1 MEEIAGK
8 IIDNAEGAI
17 TEIYRD
23 GLKPT
28 VQPLGEVLGLLPRT
42 LRVALN
48 GWEKWLVNKEESLR
62 LTAEAVREKANA
74 IPEGKQVEP
83 EPYVAIPAIQQL
95 CYCQNSAELRELY
108 ANLLVSSMNADTKW
122 QVHPSFVDVV
132 KQLNPDEAKFMRS
145 LPSDSNLLFPL
156 VDVEC
161 AVGVN
166 TWRYMMS
173 NFTTTRLELLEHPEN
188 ICSYIDNLVRLSL
201 IEIPQRRIADVKVY
215 KQIEQHPIIQ
225 GLKLKTG
232 NPHLFIK
239 CTPKSFKLTNY
250 GADFVNVV
258 CKE

>member
-83 EPYVAIPAIQQL
+83 EPYVAIPAIQQNGR
-95 CYCQNSAELRELY
+95 CIR
-108 ANLLVSSMNADTKW
+108 
-122 QVHPSFVDVV
+122 
-132 KQLNPDEAKFMRS
+132 
-145 LPSDSNLLFPL
+145 
-156 VDVEC
+156 
-161 AVGVN
+161 
-166 TWRYMMS
+166 
-173 NFTTTRLELLEHPEN
+173 
-188 ICSYIDNLVRLSL
+188 RLSML
-201 IEIPQRRIADVKVY
+201 SSNSIPTRPSSCVRC
-215 KQIEQHPIIQ
+215 HPTAICCSRWSM
-225 GLKLKTG
+225 L
-232 NPHLFIK
+232 
-239 CTPKSFKLTNY
+239 S
-250 GADFVNVV
+250 AR
-258 CKE
+258 